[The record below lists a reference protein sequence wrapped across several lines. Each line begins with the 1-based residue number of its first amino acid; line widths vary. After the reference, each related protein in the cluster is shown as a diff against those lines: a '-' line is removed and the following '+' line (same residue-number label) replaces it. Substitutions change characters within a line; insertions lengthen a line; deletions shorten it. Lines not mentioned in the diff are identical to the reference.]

1 MHICRCKPISDR
13 VPQGDLFII
22 CIKILMSTIRLVNAS
37 IHLGLLLNLKGSHI
51 MTKLVEVMVL
61 PTLYKAVY
69 VLSIVEGAI

>member
-1 MHICRCKPISDR
+1 M
-13 VPQGDLFII
+13 L
-22 CIKILMSTIRLVNAS
+22 LLLNAS
-37 IHLGLLLNLKGSHI
+37 IHLGLLLNLKGFHF